1 MPANRLSGCYP
12 VGLMTSNLEFISKPP
27 IQESTATPPILVLF
41 HGYGAN
47 MHDLIGLSDIM
58 DPRLKIIAAQAPIDL
73 GPHGMP
79 GGRAWFH
86 LHQDQTGQIQYDSDG
101 ARDAVELAA
110 TFISNAVEQHDG
122 DPNQVMVMGFS
133 QGAMLAHAL
142 LLHARIPLA
151 GIAGFSGRL
160 VPELISDESEARS
173 NVPDGLPVLV
183 AHGSHD
189 DLIPVQNGHAIR
201 DFYESTAC
209 NLTWIEEP
217 IGHGIGPN
225 GAEAFQ
231 AWTSAFLRP

>member
-1 MPANRLSGCYP
+1 
-12 VGLMTSNLEFISKPP
+12 MTLPLEYIQRPPEKTGPSKSPM
-27 IQESTATPPILVLF
+27 LF
-41 HGYGAN
+41 LLHGYGAD
-47 MHDLIGLSDIM
+47 MHDLFGLANLI
-58 DPRLKIIAAQAPIDL
+58 DPRFHIISPQAPHDL
-73 GPHGMP
+73 RQIGYP
-79 GGRAWFH
+79 GGCAWFH